1 MDGLSV
7 AKIRTSLVQCLRGYS
22 VNGFGLQRKKDAGGP
37 YQDCPTTNT
46 HSMFDTIDQIVALA
60 GAESEEDMVNTGHED
75 IDLKD
80 DTAAAKFEIED
91 TRY

>member
-37 YQDCPTTNT
+37 YMTLAFLPTHATNIC
-46 HSMFDTIDQIVALA
+46 HTILEI
-60 GAESEEDMVNTGHED
+60 AE
-75 IDLKD
+75 
-80 DTAAAKFEIED
+80 
-91 TRY
+91 

>member
-37 YQDCPTTNT
+37 YTHILISWFQSPGSPDFKCPDPIEGFLNNLEA
-46 HSMFDTIDQIVALA
+46 SYYV
-60 GAESEEDMVNTGHED
+60 S
-75 IDLKD
+75 DLCNLQHD
-80 DTAAAKFEIED
+80 H
-91 TRY
+91 

>member
-37 YQDCPTTNT
+37 YRYI
-46 HSMFDTIDQIVALA
+46 STIQHTASVL
-60 GAESEEDMVNTGHED
+60 MVK
-75 IDLKD
+75 L
-80 DTAAAKFEIED
+80 F
-91 TRY
+91 

>member
-37 YQDCPTTNT
+37 YWRINRNVRPCNVSCQVFVNETG
-46 HSMFDTIDQIVALA
+46 SFIDSQGPFPIAHCNV
-60 GAESEEDMVNTGHED
+60 
-75 IDLKD
+75 IKIIW
-80 DTAAAKFEIED
+80 K
-91 TRY
+91 

>member
-37 YQDCPTTNT
+37 Y
-46 HSMFDTIDQIVALA
+46 SIAVLFFSRFLISVM
-60 GAESEEDMVNTGHED
+60 
-75 IDLKD
+75 K
-80 DTAAAKFEIED
+80 EIIIRHLML
-91 TRY
+91 TFPK